1 MKRKHSAHKV
11 KDLMPD
17 ILSMPI
23 LFDEGAMRGGP
34 GMGRTLTESGIY
46 FLNGEINSGSVGDAI
61 RYILE
66 ANIDQDCTWKYIT
79 LIINSPGG
87 YVTDGFAL
95 IDVIFGSRIPIK
107 TVGLGMIASMGLQ
120 VFLAGE
126 KGSRTLTPNC
136 MILSHQ
142 YAGGSWGKEHELVAA
157 QVEQDILS
165 EIVMRH
171 YKRTTNL
178 SAAKVRELLLPPQDV
193 WLTARQAKK
202 YGICDTVKDLK
213 PKILK
218 SSRSMKPRQAVAM
231 SEPSNETEN
240 KE

>member
-1 MKRKHSAHKV
+1 MKYKHSANKV
-11 KDLMPD
+11 KDLIPD
-17 ILSMPI
+17 LLSMPI
-23 LFDEGAMRGGP
+23 LLEEGSMRGP
-34 GMGRTLTESGIY
+34 GIGRTLSATGIY

-61 RYILE
+61 SYILE
-66 ANIDQDCTWKYIT
+66 ANIDQECTWEYIT

-95 IDVIFGSRIPIK
+95 IDVIFGSRIPIR
-107 TVGLGMIASMGLQ
+107 TVGLGMVASMGLQ
-120 VFLAGE
+120 IFLAGE

-171 YKRTTNL
+171 YKRTTGL

-202 YGICDTVKDLK
+202 YGICDLVKDLK
-213 PKILK
+213 PKSLK
-218 SSRSMKPRQAVAM
+218 ISRASKPKRTVIV
-231 SEPSNETEN
+231 SEPLNEIED